1 MNLEKRIWEK
11 LSEVMDPEVPLN
23 IVEMGLVYDVDFNK
37 ESGQVNIIM
46 TLTTPACPLH
56 SKIKKDVET
65 KLSQFDEVNDTKVD
79 FVFDPKWT
87 VDMMTPEA
95 RKKIGR

>member
-1 MNLEKRIWEK
+1 MNIEDKIWEK
-11 LSEVMDPEVPLN
+11 LTEVIDPEVPLN

-37 ESGQVNIIM
+37 ENGLADITM

-56 SKIKKDVET
+56 SKIKKDVKNALME
-65 KLSQFDEVNDTKVD
+65 FDEVKDVNVE
-79 FVFDPKWT
+79 FVFDPQWT
-87 VDMMTPEA
+87 VDMMTLEA